1 MTDKQPENSE
11 PPESHSRSG
20 SFSSRGQCPAGQT
33 HSDAHAR
40 QQPCAGKP
48 ADEQEDSDG
57 APALLDKY
65 DLSLVDE
72 ERELRRQAR
81 R

>member
-20 SFSSRGQCPAGQT
+20 SFSSRSQRPPGQT
-33 HSDAHAR
+33 RSDAHAK
-40 QQPCAGKP
+40 QKPDAGNS

-57 APALLDKY
+57 APTLLDKY